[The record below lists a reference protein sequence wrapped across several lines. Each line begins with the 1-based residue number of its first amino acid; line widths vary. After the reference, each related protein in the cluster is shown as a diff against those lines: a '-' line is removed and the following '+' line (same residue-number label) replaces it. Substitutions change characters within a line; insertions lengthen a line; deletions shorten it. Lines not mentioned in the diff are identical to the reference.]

1 MKPQNWEEM
10 SISMSNKQSYTTQDK
25 LLAAK
30 AQSIQNAKAELNV
43 AGSSSQLIPIGK
55 WVQSTLFE
63 EYNQVIFA
71 ILIVLLI
78 VLIIILYRR
87 SFRMLNK
94 VTLENI
100 NYHTKLDL
108 APLPACSEIPSH
120 LRHRLCD
127 YYIAAS
133 YNTPAIGNQHF
144 DYVSTD
150 MISKA
155 LLNGARYIQL
165 PICGYSVNQDTDAVV
180 GTAEDGKSLITSL
193 NTLSLREV
201 LVIIRDNAFKYLDK
215 ESTPSNERLNGINY
229 PLIIHIQIHTINPNV
244 LNKAYTDI
252 KDILGPLL
260 LNPAKYRRFPV
271 QFERLC
277 TLLNRIILIS
287 TPGYETSDLAKLIVP
302 MSKDFFKT
310 YHKDKLITQEVTQED
325 AAKYFRNL
333 SFTEQKS
340 AYKRLDRLA
349 ERLTQQMETGQ
360 GLNALLATETLPDQL
375 TIFNMFG
382 MTLVRPMETHEVD
395 TVNFNPFIPF
405 TYGCQLIAMNYQKS
419 DEYMDTY
426 IDIFRKS
433 SYILKPS
440 GLRLPEFEE
449 KIKDLLDNYQL
460 DKATTR
466 LNIIS
471 EFTATLN
478 GEFIQLKEVATD
490 MRRILTSR
498 GVAVIGFST
507 TSQQPTLD
515 TCVLIRN
522 SSLSKRNELVHL
534 VNTRDTTQ
542 VVTVTDSG
550 WNIQFA
556 PLGTNRKTLARQS
569 FYPEFGLDDSSQ
581 PNGDVKRV
589 SFRLFEEDTS
599 KPLRYIGLY
608 KDTVRALPLTEDTK
622 QITFE
627 YQRIESRE
635 TARFESISG
644 YGTMRL
650 FSNIAGLS
658 SITKLA
664 QGAQFEL
671 INAKGTG
678 PSSGLKV
685 PASARVVF
693 IKDLVSGGYM
703 INRSGQFVVS
713 ADNRQPTSDHVFVLT
728 MDSTERGK
736 LSIMDRNGW
745 YLTGSSDG
753 TLRFRQDA
761 AVIRAEKRDSRGRV
775 LQEARVGPSI
785 GSARYFK
792 MASALNIRQGTS

>member
-1 MKPQNWEEM
+1 M
-10 SISMSNKQSYTTQDK
+10 SMSNKSPNTRDR

-30 AQSIQNAKAELNV
+30 AQSIQNAKAELNA
-43 AGSSSQLIPIGK
+43 AGSAQVMPIGK

-63 EYNQVIFA
+63 EYNQVIFS

-78 VLIIILYRR
+78 VLVVILYRR

-94 VTLENI
+94 ATLENV

-108 APLPACSEIPSH
+108 APLPACAEIPAH

-193 NTLSLREV
+193 NTLSLRET

-229 PLIIHIQIHTINPNV
+229 PLIIHIQVHTINPDV
-244 LNKAYTDI
+244 LNKAYNDI

-260 LNPAKYRRFPV
+260 LNPAKYRRYPV

-277 TLLNRIILIS
+277 TLLNRIILIC

-302 MSKDFFKT
+302 MSKDFFRT
-310 YHKDKLITQEVTQED
+310 YHKDKLVTQEVTQED

-333 SFTEQKS
+333 SFTEQKA

-360 GLNALLATETLPDQL
+360 GLDALLATETLSDQL

-382 MTLVRPMETHEVD
+382 MTLVRPMETQEVD
-395 TVNFNPFIPF
+395 TVNFNPYIPF

-419 DEYMDTY
+419 DEFMDTY

-449 KIKDLLDNYQL
+449 KVRDLLDNYQL
-460 DKATTR
+460 DKAATR
-466 LNIIS
+466 LNIIP

-478 GEFIQLKEVATD
+478 GGFIQLKEVATD
-490 MRRILTSR
+490 MQRTLTGR
-498 GVAVIGFST
+498 GGAVIGFSSN
-507 TSQQPTLD
+507 SQQPTMD

-522 SSLSKRNELVHL
+522 SALSKRNELVHL

-542 VVTVTDSG
+542 VVTVSASG
-550 WNIQFA
+550 GDIQFA
-556 PLGTNRKTLARQS
+556 PLGSDRKTLARQS
-569 FYPEFGLDDSSQ
+569 FYPEHGLEASSQ
-581 PNGDVKRV
+581 PVGSDGGRRV

-599 KPLRYIGLY
+599 KPLQYIGLY
-608 KDTVRALPLTEDTK
+608 KDTIRALPLTDDTK
-622 QITFE
+622 QITFV
-627 YQRIESRE
+627 YLRVESRE
-635 TARFESISG
+635 TARFESVSG
-644 YGTMRL
+644 YGVMRL

-658 SITKLA
+658 SVTKLA

-671 INAKGTG
+671 VNAKGTG
-678 PSSGLKV
+678 PSTGLKV
-685 PASARVVF
+685 PASARVVY
-693 IKDLVSGGYM
+693 IKDMVSGGYM
-703 INRSGQFVVS
+703 INKSGQFVVS
-713 ADNRQPTSDHVFVLT
+713 GDKRQPTADHVFVLS
-728 MDSTERGK
+728 MDSTEKGRV
-736 LSIMDRNGW
+736 SIMDRNGW
-745 YLTGSSDG
+745 FLTGNSDG
-753 TLRFRQDA
+753 TLRFRQDT

-792 MASALNIRQGTS
+792 MASALNIR

>member
-1 MKPQNWEEM
+1 MSTTVPNKTQN
-10 SISMSNKQSYTTQDK
+10 TRDR

-30 AQSIQNAKAELNV
+30 SQSIQNSKAELNA
-43 AGSSSQLIPIGK
+43 AGSSASSAMPIGK

-78 VLIIILYRR
+78 VLVVILYRR

-94 VTLENI
+94 ATLENV

-108 APLPACSEIPSH
+108 APLPTCAEIPAH

-180 GTAEDGKSLITSL
+180 ATAEDGKSLITSL

-229 PLIIHIQIHTINPNV
+229 PLIIHIQVHTINPDV

-260 LNPAKYRRFPV
+260 LNPAKYRRYPV

-310 YHKDKLITQEVTQED
+310 YHKDKLVTQEVTQED

-333 SFTEQKS
+333 SFTEQKA

-360 GLNALLATETLPDQL
+360 GLDALLATETLPDQL

-382 MTLVRPMETHEVD
+382 MTLVRPMETQEVD
-395 TVNFNPFIPF
+395 TVNFNPYIPF

-419 DEYMDTY
+419 DEFMDTY
-426 IDIFRKS
+426 IEIFRKS

-449 KIKDLLDNYQL
+449 KVRDLLDNYQL
-460 DKATTR
+460 DKAATK
-466 LNIIS
+466 LNIIPD
-471 EFTATLN
+471 FTATLN
-478 GEFIQLKEVATD
+478 GVFIQLKEVATD
-490 MRRILTSR
+490 MQRVLINR
-498 GVAVIGFST
+498 GGAVIGFSAA
-507 TSQQPTLD
+507 SQPGLD

-522 SSLSKRNELVHL
+522 SELSKRNELVHL
-534 VNTRDTTQ
+534 VNTQDTTQ
-542 VVTVTDSG
+542 VVTVSAGGSG
-550 WNIQFA
+550 DIQFA
-556 PLGTNRKTLARQS
+556 PLGTDLRTLARQS
-569 FYPEFGLDDSSQ
+569 FYPEIGLEASSQ
-581 PNGDVKRV
+581 PTGNRV

-599 KPLRYIGLY
+599 KPLKYIGLY
-608 KDTVRALPLTEDTK
+608 KDTIRALPLTDDTK

-627 YQRIESRE
+627 YLRVESSE
-635 TARFESISG
+635 TAKFENVSG
-644 YGTMRL
+644 YGVMRL

-658 SITKLA
+658 SVTKLA

-671 INAKGTG
+671 VNAKGTG

-685 PASARVVF
+685 PASARVVY
-693 IKDLVSGGYM
+693 IKDHVTGGYM
-703 INRSGQFVVS
+703 INKSGQFVVS
-713 ADNRQPTSDHVFVLT
+713 GDKRQPTADHVFVLI
-728 MDSTERGK
+728 MDSTEKGRV
-736 LSIMDRNGW
+736 SIMDRNGW
-745 YLTGSSDG
+745 FLTGNSDG
-753 TLRFRQDA
+753 TLRFRQDT

-775 LQEARVGPSI
+775 LQEARVGPSL

-792 MASALNIRQGTS
+792 MASVLAIRQGTV

>member
-1 MKPQNWEEM
+1 MSTLDTKSLTQNAK
-10 SISMSNKQSYTTQDK
+10 NR

-30 AQSIQNAKAELNV
+30 SQSIQNAKAELSLT
-43 AGSSSQLIPIGK
+43 GSTTSLPIGK

-78 VLIIILYRR
+78 VLIVILYRR

-94 VTLENI
+94 VTLETV

-108 APLPACSEIPSH
+108 APLPACTEIPAH

-150 MISKA
+150 IISKA

-215 ESTPSNERLNGINY
+215 ESTPSNERMNGINY
-229 PLIIHIQIHTINPNV
+229 PLIIHIQVHTINPDV
-244 LNKAYTDI
+244 LDKAYTDI
-252 KDILGPLL
+252 QDILGPLL
-260 LNPAKYRRFPV
+260 LNPNKYRRYPI

-287 TPGYETSDLAKLIVP
+287 TPGYESSSLAKLVVP

-310 YHKDKLITQEVTQED
+310 YHKDKLVTQEVTQED
-325 AAKYFRNL
+325 AAKYFRML

-360 GLNALLATETLPDQL
+360 GLDTLFATETLADQL

-382 MTLVRPMETHEVD
+382 MTLVRPMETQEVD
-395 TVNFNPFIPF
+395 TVNFNPYIPF

-419 DEYMDTY
+419 DEFMDTY

-449 KIKDLLDNYQL
+449 KVRDLLDNYQL
-460 DKATTR
+460 DKAATR
-466 LNIIS
+466 LNIIP

-490 MRRILTSR
+490 MQRVVTSR
-498 GVAVIGFST
+498 GGAVIGFTST
-507 TSQQPTLD
+507 ARQDSPPTLD
-515 TCVLIRN
+515 TCVLVRN
-522 SSLSKRNELVHL
+522 STLSKRNELVHL

-542 VVTVTDSG
+542 VMTVSATSDD
-550 WNIQFA
+550 IQFA
-556 PLGTNRKTLARQS
+556 PLGTDQKTLARQS
-569 FYPEFGLDDSSQ
+569 LYPELGLEPSSQ
-581 PNGDVKRV
+581 PADMSAGSGRV
-589 SFRLFEEDTS
+589 SFRVYNEDSS

-608 KDTVRALPLTEDTK
+608 KDTVRTLPLTDDTK
-622 QITFE
+622 QLTFQ
-627 YQRIESRE
+627 YQRVLSTE
-635 TARFESISG
+635 TARFESVSG
-644 YGTMRL
+644 YGVMRL

-658 SITKLA
+658 SVTKFDK
-664 QGAQFEL
+664 GAQFEL

-678 PSSGLKV
+678 PSTGIKV
-685 PASARVVF
+685 PASARVVY
-693 IKDLVSGGYM
+693 IKDTVTGGYM
-703 INRSGQFVVS
+703 INKSGQFLVS
-713 ADNRQPTSDHVFVLT
+713 GDTRQPTADHVFVLT
-728 MDSTERGK
+728 MDSTEKGRV
-736 LSIMDRNGW
+736 SIMDRKGW

-753 TLRFRQDA
+753 TMRFRQDNQ
-761 AVIRAEKRDSRGRV
+761 VIRAEKRDTRGRV

-792 MASALNIRQGTS
+792 MVSRLNIRSDAS

>member
-1 MKPQNWEEM
+1 MSTLGTKSLTQNTR
-10 SISMSNKQSYTTQDK
+10 NR

-30 AQSIQNAKAELNV
+30 SQSIQNAKAELNL
-43 AGSSSQLIPIGK
+43 AGSAASMPIGR

-78 VLIIILYRR
+78 VLMVILYRR

-94 VTLENI
+94 VTLETV

-108 APLPACSEIPSH
+108 APLPACAEIPAH

-215 ESTPSNERLNGINY
+215 ESTPSNERMNGINY
-229 PLIIHIQIHTINPNV
+229 PLIIHIQVHTINPDV

-260 LNPAKYRRFPV
+260 LNPGKYRRYPI

-287 TPGYETSDLAKLIVP
+287 TPGYETSSLAELIVP
-302 MSKDFFKT
+302 MAKDFFKT
-310 YHKDKLITQEVTQED
+310 YHKDKLVTQEVTQAD

-340 AYKRLDRLA
+340 AYKRLDGLA

-360 GLNALLATETLPDQL
+360 GLDALLATETLADQL

-382 MTLVRPMETHEVD
+382 MTLVRPMETQEVD
-395 TVNFNPFIPF
+395 TVNFNPYIPF

-419 DEYMDTY
+419 DEFMDTY

-449 KIKDLLDNYQL
+449 KVRDLLDNYQL
-460 DKATTR
+460 DKAATR
-466 LNIIS
+466 LNIIP

-478 GEFIQLKEVATD
+478 GEFIQLKEIASD
-490 MRRILTSR
+490 MERVVTSR
-498 GVAVIGFST
+498 GGAVIGFTST
-507 TSQQPTLD
+507 QQPSLD
-515 TCVLIRN
+515 TCVLVRN

-542 VVTVTDSG
+542 VATVSTSG
-550 WNIQFA
+550 DDIQFA
-556 PLGTNRKTLARQS
+556 PLGTDQKTLARQS
-569 FYPEFGLDDSSQ
+569 FYPEQGLEPSSQ
-581 PNGDVKRV
+581 PTDGQGTGRV
-589 SFRLFEEDTS
+589 SFRVYNEDSS

-608 KDTVRALPLTEDTK
+608 KDTVRTLPLTDDTK
-622 QITFE
+622 QLTFE
-627 YQRIESRE
+627 YQRIMSTE
-635 TARFESISG
+635 TARFESVSG
-644 YGTMRL
+644 YGVMRL

-658 SITKLA
+658 SVTKFDK
-664 QGAQFEL
+664 GAQFEL

-678 PSSGLKV
+678 PSTGIKV

-693 IKDLVSGGYM
+693 IKDAVTGGYM
-703 INRSGQFVVS
+703 INKSGQFLVS
-713 ADNRQPTSDHVFVLT
+713 GDKQNPTADHVFVLT
-728 MDSTERGK
+728 MDSTEKGRV
-736 LSIMDRNGW
+736 SIMDRKGW

-753 TLRFRQDA
+753 TMRFKQDN

-792 MASALNIRQGTS
+792 MASKLAIR

>member
-1 MKPQNWEEM
+1 MSTLGTKSLTQNTR
-10 SISMSNKQSYTTQDK
+10 NR

-30 AQSIQNAKAELNV
+30 SQSIQNAKAELNPT
-43 AGSSSQLIPIGK
+43 SSAAIPMPIGR

-78 VLIIILYRR
+78 VLMVILYRR

-94 VTLENI
+94 VTLETV

-108 APLPACSEIPSH
+108 APLPACAEIPAH

-215 ESTPSNERLNGINY
+215 ESTPSNERMNGINY
-229 PLIIHIQIHTINPNV
+229 PLIIHIQVHTINPDV

-260 LNPAKYRRFPV
+260 LNPGKYRRYPI

-287 TPGYETSDLAKLIVP
+287 TPGYETSSLAELIVP
-302 MSKDFFKT
+302 MAKDFFKT
-310 YHKDKLITQEVTQED
+310 YHKDKLVTQEVTQAD

-360 GLNALLATETLPDQL
+360 GLDALLATETLADQL

-382 MTLVRPMETHEVD
+382 MTLVRPMETQEVD
-395 TVNFNPFIPF
+395 TTNFNPYIPF

-419 DEYMDTY
+419 DEFMDTY

-449 KIKDLLDNYQL
+449 KVRDLLDNYQL
-460 DKATTR
+460 DKAATR
-466 LNIIS
+466 LNIIP

-478 GEFIQLKEVATD
+478 GEFIQLKEIASD
-490 MRRILTSR
+490 MERVVTSR
-498 GVAVIGFST
+498 GGAVIGFTST
-507 TSQQPTLD
+507 QQPSLD
-515 TCVLIRN
+515 TCVLVRN

-542 VVTVTDSG
+542 VATVSTSG
-550 WNIQFA
+550 DDIQFA
-556 PLGTNRKTLARQS
+556 PLGTDQKTLARQS
-569 FYPEFGLDDSSQ
+569 FYPEQGLEPSSQ
-581 PNGDVKRV
+581 PTDGQGTGRV
-589 SFRLFEEDTS
+589 SFRVYNEDSS

-608 KDTVRALPLTEDTK
+608 KDTVRTLPLTDDTK
-622 QITFE
+622 QLTFE
-627 YQRIESRE
+627 YQRIMSTE
-635 TARFESISG
+635 TARFESVSG
-644 YGTMRL
+644 YGVMRL

-658 SITKLA
+658 SVTKFDK
-664 QGAQFEL
+664 GAQFEL

-678 PSSGLKV
+678 PSTGIKV

-693 IKDLVSGGYM
+693 IKDAVTGGYM
-703 INRSGQFVVS
+703 INKSGQFLVS
-713 ADNRQPTSDHVFVLT
+713 GDKQNPTADHVFVLT
-728 MDSTERGK
+728 MDSTEKGRV
-736 LSIMDRNGW
+736 SIMDRKGW

-753 TLRFRQDA
+753 TMRFKQDN

-792 MASALNIRQGTS
+792 MASKLAIR

>member
-1 MKPQNWEEM
+1 MSTSVPSKPQN
-10 SISMSNKQSYTTQDK
+10 TRDR

-30 AQSIQNAKAELNV
+30 AQSIQNAKAELNA
-43 AGSSSQLIPIGK
+43 AGSQASSAMPIGK
-55 WVQSTLFE
+55 WLQSTLFE

-78 VLIIILYRR
+78 VLVVILYRR

-94 VTLENI
+94 ATLENV

-108 APLPACSEIPSH
+108 APLPACAEIPAH

-193 NTLSLREV
+193 NTLSLRET

-215 ESTPSNERLNGINY
+215 ESTLSNERLNGINY
-229 PLIIHIQIHTINPNV
+229 PLIIHIQVHTINPDV

-260 LNPAKYRRFPV
+260 LNPAKYRRYPV

-287 TPGYETSDLAKLIVP
+287 TPGYETSDLAKLVVP
-302 MSKDFFKT
+302 MSKDFFRT
-310 YHKDKLITQEVTQED
+310 YHKDKLVTQEVTQED
-325 AAKYFRNL
+325 AVKYFRNL
-333 SFTEQKS
+333 SFTEQKA

-360 GLNALLATETLPDQL
+360 GLDALLATETLSDQL

-382 MTLVRPMETHEVD
+382 MTLVRPMETQEVD
-395 TVNFNPFIPF
+395 TANFNPYIPF

-419 DEYMDTY
+419 DEFMDTY

-449 KIKDLLDNYQL
+449 KVRDLLDNYQL
-460 DKATTR
+460 DKAATR
-466 LNIIS
+466 LNIIP

-490 MRRILTSR
+490 MQRVLTSR
-498 GVAVIGFST
+498 GGAVIGFST
-507 TSQQPTLD
+507 ASQACLD

-522 SSLSKRNELVHL
+522 STLSKRNELVHL
-534 VNTRDTTQ
+534 VNTRDTTEA
-542 VVTVTDSG
+542 VTVSADG
-550 WNIQFA
+550 DIQFA
-556 PLGTNRKTLARQS
+556 PLGTDRKTLARQS
-569 FYPEFGLDDSSQ
+569 FYPEQGLEASSQ
-581 PNGDVKRV
+581 PSGAGVGARV

-608 KDTVRALPLTEDTK
+608 KDTVRALPLTDDTK

-627 YQRIESRE
+627 YQRVQSSE
-635 TARFESISG
+635 TASFENVSG
-644 YGTMRL
+644 YGVMRL

-658 SITKLA
+658 SITKLS
-664 QGAQFEL
+664 QGAKFEL

-678 PSSGLKV
+678 PSTGLKV
-685 PASARVVF
+685 PASARVVY
-693 IKDLVSGGYM
+693 IKDQVTGGYM
-703 INRSGQFVVS
+703 INKSGQFVVS
-713 ADNRQPTSDHVFVLT
+713 ADKRQPTADHVFVLV
-728 MDSTERGK
+728 MDSTERGRV
-736 LSIMDRNGW
+736 SIMDQKGW
-745 YLTGSSDG
+745 FLTGSSDG
-753 TLRFRQDA
+753 TLRFRQDNPI
-761 AVIRAEKRDSRGRV
+761 IRAEKRDSRGRV

-792 MASALNIRQGTS
+792 MASVLTVRQGTA